1 MPGGGYRYYRDP
13 SLGPAYER
21 AMDALFDTYAASLPK
36 VAAWADAQFPAP
48 DGEPSAAHARAIQA
62 KALDLLR
69 GLLPAASLSHM
80 GIYAT
85 GQAYE
90 QLSSTCS
97 ATRCPRRAR
106 TAACCSTP
114 SRPSSRAS

>member
-13 SLGPAYER
+13 SLGPEYER
-21 AMDALFDTYAASLPK
+21 AMDALFDTYAESLPK
-36 VAAWADAQFPAP
+36 VTAWADAQFPPP
-48 DGEPSAAHARAIQA
+48 DGEPSAAHRRAIQA

-85 GQAYE
+85 GQTYE
-90 QLSSTCS
+90 QLDPPP
-97 ATRCPRRAR
+97 PRPPAAR
-106 TAACCSTP
+106 GARRTGACCSTP
-114 SRPSSRAS
+114 